1 MKSGWGLTADGSKL
15 YATDGSD
22 IIFVIDPETLKVVS
36 KFNVYEINGG
46 SKYFVKNLNE
56 LEYVDGH
63 IYANQFG

>member
-1 MKSGWGLTADGSKL
+1 MKSGWGLTSDEDKL

-22 IIFVIDPETLKVVS
+22 LIFELDKETLKVER

-56 LEYVDGH
+56 LEYVDGY
-63 IYANQFG
+63 IYANQF